1 MADEIKEDRGYMER
15 LEKKC
20 ADLTNLIAAA
30 EGSRDQLQA
39 DSYQQANK
47 IARLMEASRTAE
59 SDLSRC
65 KKELIEVELQRRR
78 QRNLYLAARDERNA
92 AGKNSARG
100 CISLQI
106 IYNECTMRSLCKM
119 SNM

>member
-39 DSYQQANK
+39 DSHQQANK

-65 KKELIEVELQRRR
+65 KKELIEVDLQRRR
-78 QRNLYLAARDERNA
+78 QRNLYLAARDEKNGV
-92 AGKNSARG
+92 GKNAARG
-100 CISLQI
+100 CSSLQMI
-106 IYNECTMRSLCKM
+106 DNE
-119 SNM
+119 